1 MARLKVIEE
10 EDNERQRRKKM
21 AEIESQTEFER
32 MWRLKYAELY
42 ADQLVIAND
51 EDPFLA
57 DDFGLTKDELHEE
70 VMNMFGDA
78 PPLPFSPRKGQQL
91 HEQIASAVDQFDVK
105 IPIVWIDSNTYLIGT
120 QKLKF
125 EYKNNCLLVNVGAGY
140 ESFSEYIKN
149 NEQQI

>member
-1 MARLKVIEE
+1 MIEE

-57 DDFGLTKDELHEE
+57 DDFGLTKEELQEE
-70 VMNMFGDA
+70 VMNIFGDT
-78 PPLPFSPRKGQQL
+78 PPLPFSQRKGQQL
-91 HEQIASAVDQFDVK
+91 DEQIASAIDQFDVK
-105 IPIVWIDSNTYLIGT
+105 IPIVWIEGSIYLTGT

-125 EYKNNCLLVNVGAGY
+125 EYKNNCLLVQLGTGY